1 MQTDFD
7 EECDEGAGN
16 QKTSDAKVAYGG
28 CMANCKRGGRCGDG
42 VVNLPETCDDGVN
55 DGTYGTCN
63 PDCTPAPKCG
73 DATGQPE
80 YGEECEPV
88 MSNDPNCTQ
97 ACRKPGGCGDGLV
110 TPPEQCDDGALFNT
124 GEYGACAPSCIF
136 APHCGDGVVNGP
148 EECDDGMLDGSYG
161 GCTAQC
167 KLAPHCG
174 DRILNGS
181 EECDHG
187 ADNGKDGLCT
197 ATCKTIIYAPP

>member
-1 MQTDFD
+1 MP
-7 EECDEGAGN
+7 G
-16 QKTSDAKVAYGG
+16 
-28 CMANCKRGGRCGDG
+28 
-42 VVNLPETCDDGVN
+42 PETCDDGVN
-55 DGTYGTCN
+55 DGTCGTCN

-97 ACRKPGGCGDGLV
+97 ACRKPGGCGDDLV
-110 TPPEQCDDGALFNT
+110 TPPEQCDDGALFNS

-148 EECDDGMLDGSYG
+148 EECDDGILDGTYG
-161 GCTAQC
+161 GCTSRC
-167 KLAPHCG
+167 TLSPGCG
-174 DRILNGS
+174 DGIVNED

-187 ADNGKDGLCT
+187 PDNGRDGICT
-197 ATCKTIIYAPP
+197 SGCKICICLPP